1 MSGSVA
7 VGVLLQVCV
16 YSLQNESRTRS
27 QVVRRAVVT
36 ILVTQIDG
44 GCPGVDGW
52 PRVLGA

>member
-27 QVVRRAVVT
+27 QVVGRAVVT